1 MAKGGISKSK
11 RGPSIHSRAARRE
24 TSPSIDTDKSL
35 KFVTPPEDP
44 AARRPPVLAAHHNGG
59 VTKAS
64 KRKQNLSS
72 KARRRQEKS
81 MDRAEAVMDRTAKKV
96 EKSKGQAKVI
106 YSRRKTWEEINS
118 EVTET
123 LVGAKPKKKFN
134 KERQAEDEYVRKF
147 YADDGDEEMEEVDDV
162 EPVKDAPEPQ
172 APAQATTQ
180 VPSAPVSVPVEE
192 EEIL

>member
-1 MAKGGISKSK
+1 MAL
-11 RGPSIHSRAARRE
+11 GPSIHSRAARRE

-59 VTKAS
+59 VSKPS

-72 KARRRQEKS
+72 KARRRQAKS
-81 MDRAEAVMDRTAKKV
+81 MDRAEAIMDRTAKKV

-106 YSRRKTWEEINS
+106 YSRRKTWEEVNTEVS
-118 EVTET
+118 ES
-123 LVGAKPKKKFN
+123 LLGAKPPKKKFN
-134 KERQAEDEYVRKF
+134 KERQEEDEYVRKF
-147 YADDGDEEMEEVDDV
+147 YAGDGDEEMEEAEDV
-162 EPVKDAPEPQ
+162 EPTEAAPDPQ
-172 APAQATTQ
+172 VPAPAQ
-180 VPSAPVSVPVEE
+180 VPSAPVPTPAFEE